1 MTESGYYGADVN
13 AAVEMYTGEVARLNA
28 EVARLEAE
36 NESLRGDDGQRDDET
51 LVRWLR
57 TANQRL
63 GARHWRRFRQR

>member
-1 MTESGYYGADVN
+1 MTN
-13 AAVEMYTGEVARLNA
+13 RLRAALAHWVDTWRA
-28 EVARLEAE
+28 EREE
-36 NESLRGDDGQRDDET
+36 HRDHDGQRDDET